1 MQVESN
7 VNLAKPI
14 LKNALALVETP
25 WGMTWACILAAM
37 LLVIGNK
44 AMRSPDLG
52 YWAFGG
58 AVLGT
63 IFVDLLFFSV
73 AIFG

>member
-1 MQVESN
+1 
-7 VNLAKPI
+7 LIA
-14 LKNALALVETP
+14 
-25 WGMTWACILAAM
+25 
-37 LLVIGNK
+37 GNK

-73 AIFG
+73 AILG

>member
-1 MQVESN
+1 
-7 VNLAKPI
+7 
-14 LKNALALVETP
+14 
-25 WGMTWACILAAM
+25 MTWACILAAM
-37 LLVIGNK
+37 LLITGNK